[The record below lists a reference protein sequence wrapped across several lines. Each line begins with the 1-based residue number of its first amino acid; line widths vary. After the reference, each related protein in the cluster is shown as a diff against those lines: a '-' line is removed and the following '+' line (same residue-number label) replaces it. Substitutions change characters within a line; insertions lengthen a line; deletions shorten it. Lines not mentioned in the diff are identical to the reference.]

1 MHCIQWSTDEDVAVR
16 ATSESVLVLDGKT
29 FKNTGRVSVPSL
41 SVFSL
46 GPGLSP
52 VGLGCFV
59 PEKKGRPGRVSLY
72 ALPVTDAPVASK
84 SCFRAEEARFRWSP
98 DGKAVIVL
106 TSADVDATGQSYYG
120 STGLYL
126 LHTDGSLD
134 MAIHPSKEGPV
145 HDVQWGGS
153 TQRRF
158 AVCAGTMPSHT
169 VLYNFRG
176 EPIFQFGE
184 LHRNTLAWNPQ
195 GRFLCIAGFGNLQ
208 GDVDFWDVNKEIK
221 LGSCQTDCAIEY
233 GWSPDGRS
241 FMTSTCAPRMNV
253 DNGVRVYKYN
263 GEGPLFNMAM
273 ERLYHA
279 NWRPESKY
287 AYPDRPASP
296 RRKRDDKSEGKTNS
310 SATTTLLGDKTS
322 NIGCKIT
329 VKSNIM
335 ADSSSAAVY
344 RPPGAR
350 AMGNGGVGSVA
361 AMMRAERAGVA
372 APGKISRSS
381 ETCSGGEPY
390 IPGLPPATG
399 GMSKSAKKKEK
410 EKRKKAA
417 AAAAEAK
424 IKADREARVDAEAA
438 TAVADAPTPDPEKRY
453 KQLMKKIRAI
463 DGIKAKKAEGK
474 SLNEDECVKLD
485 TEDALREELEA
496 LKLG

>member
-1 MHCIQWSTDEDVAVR
+1 M
-16 ATSESVLVLDGKT
+16 LDGKT

-59 PEKKGRPGRVSLY
+59 PEKKGRPSRVSLY
-72 ALPVTDAPVASK
+72 TLPVTDAPVASK
-84 SCFRAEEARFRWSP
+84 SCFRAEEVRFRWSP
-98 DGKAVIVL
+98 DGKAVIAL

-126 LHTDGSLD
+126 LHTDGSLN

-145 HDVQWGGS
+145 HDVQWGGG

-158 AVCAGTMPSHT
+158 AVCAGAMPSHT

-208 GDVDFWDVNKEIK
+208 GDMDFWDVNKETK

-233 GWSPDGRS
+233 GWSPDGRH
-241 FMTSTCAPRMNV
+241 FMTSTCSPRMNL
-253 DNGVRVYKYN
+253 DNGVRIYKYN

-273 ERLYHA
+273 EKLYHA
-279 NWRPESKY
+279 NWRPESKD

-296 RRKRDDKSEGKTNS
+296 RRKRDDKSEGKTNRNAAVIS
-310 SATTTLLGDKTS
+310 DMTS
-322 NIGCKIT
+322 NKGGTMT
-329 VKSNIM
+329 VKKSSNIM
-335 ADSSSAAVY
+335 AAGSSPSSTAVY
-344 RPPGAR
+344 RPPVAR
-350 AMGNGGVGSVA
+350 TMGNDGIGSVA
-361 AMMRAERAGVA
+361 AMMRAERAGTV
-372 APGKISRSS
+372 APGKVSRSIATYS
-381 ETCSGGEPY
+381 VGEPY
-390 IPGLPPATG
+390 IPGLAHETG
-399 GMSKSAKKKEK
+399 SMSKSAKKKEK
-410 EKRKKAA
+410 EKIKKAA
-417 AAAAEAK
+417 AAVAAEAK
-424 IKADREARVDAEAA
+424 IKADREAQGDCE
-438 TAVADAPTPDPEKRY
+438 TPTPDPEKRR

-463 DGIKAKKAEGK
+463 DGIKAKKADGK
-474 SLNEDECVKLD
+474 LLNEDECIKLD
-485 TEDALREELEA
+485 MEGALKEELKA